1 MTITKSKTTTANYN
15 HENYQTPKKTGP
27 SPEDRRPKSRHAG
40 A

>member
-15 HENYQTPKKTGP
+15 HENYQTPKKDRAEG
-27 SPEDRRPKSRHAG
+27 RRPKSRHAG